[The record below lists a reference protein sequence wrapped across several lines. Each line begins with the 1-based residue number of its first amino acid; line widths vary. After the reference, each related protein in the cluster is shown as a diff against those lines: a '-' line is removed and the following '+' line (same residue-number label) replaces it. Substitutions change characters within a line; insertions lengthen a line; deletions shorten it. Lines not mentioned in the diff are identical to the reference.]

1 MKGKIIGKILIIL
14 LAIVMVLPLSAF
26 AASAEDSSYNNAA
39 TALVEDVLRS
49 GRTPSEQAE
58 YEEFTRLLKMKED
71 SSRIDKMFEKKYA
84 ARLTWQRAPSWQSV
98 TFT

>member
-26 AASAEDSSYNNAA
+26 AASAEETPNTNA
-39 TALVEDVLRS
+39 VPGYIEDIYRN

-58 YEEFTRLLKMKED
+58 YEEFIRLMKMKED
-71 SSRIDKMFEKKYA
+71 SSRIEKQ
-84 ARLTWQRAPSWQSV
+84 LHPLPLMQHLLSLLHL
-98 TFT
+98 